1 MTKAEIEAL
10 IASIADNAQNKA
22 VKVRNTF
29 NAVLEF
35 ASDGQTLV
43 FDGLIANNTSSS
55 TTLVL
60 DYGVNVIETSTP
72 TDYACKLPQPVTG
85 KRVIVVNMTGLPI
98 SLFPSNVGGQIN
110 NYPVNQPA
118 IIPPDGRAYDF
129 ICIENPLPGAWV
141 WSPPAIAQLEFTE
154 IEVSHTNGVATNA
167 VGHST
172 ASLTFAGA
180 GAGVS
185 GGNLTLVGNF
195 LTVPF
200 QAMATRLKCYTN
212 IVESDVGNFL
222 PTAIEANLSTAKL
235 TAANVGSLIGI
246 AMQSFFGTQSF
257 PEFGVQFIGTGTL
270 NSPPEIGDTGTMFC
284 NIETEGSIL
293 AKQIGSQVTGLFSS
307 SYYTFRID
315 IPATSPTKDYKF
327 KFFIEYF

>member
-29 NAVLEF
+29 NAVLGF

-43 FDGLIANNTSSS
+43 FDGLIANNTTSS
-55 TTLVL
+55 TTLIL
-60 DYGVNVIETSTP
+60 QYGVNVIVTSTS
-72 TDYACKLPQPVTG
+72 TNYACKLPQPVTG
-85 KRVIVVNMTGLPI
+85 KKTTIVNMSSMPI
-98 SLFPSNVGGQIN
+98 YVFPSNIGGQIN
-110 NYPVNQPA
+110 NYPINQPA
-118 IIPPDGRAYDF
+118 LIPPDGKAYEF

-141 WSPPAIAQLEFTE
+141 WSPPAINQLEFAE
-154 IEVSHTNGVATNA
+154 IEVSHTTGVGTFA

-180 GAGVS
+180 GSGVS

-212 IVESDVGNFL
+212 IVEGDVGSFS
-222 PTAIEANLSTAKL
+222 PTAIQINL
-235 TAANVGSLIGI
+235 TAAKLIQANQAATVGI
-246 AMQSFFGTQSF
+246 ATVDLYGISAF
-257 PEFGVQFIGTGTL
+257 PPLDVQFIGTGTL
-270 NSPPEIGDTGTMFC
+270 NSPEEIGDTGTMFC

-293 AKQIGSQVTGLFSS
+293 EKQIGSQVTGLFSN
-307 SYYTFRID
+307 SYYTFRIN
-315 IPATSPTKDYKF
+315 IPATSPTKTYKF